1 MGLRERWLPP
11 GSFRERLIRNTGF
24 ILGGDMTILAT
35 GMVFTILAARIL
47 GPAAYGLLQLSLTV
61 VRFIDEFMDV
71 RIEESIVRYLSDDLV
86 RRDFPSA
93 QACVLAGYLTDL
105 LLTAISVTLI
115 FAAAPWVARA
125 FFHIEPAQ
133 EPQAILLM
141 RLFTGVLVLKVL
153 NGTSKTLLRV
163 FERFRALGIYRSAK
177 GVCDLLFAG
186 IGLFWGT
193 TGVVAGLLASAA
205 VTTGLVQVFAWPTLR
220 NLGPFAPGPVWP
232 QFRRMGGFVFQ
243 TNLSGYLK
251 SFNKHA
257 DMLILGHFAPPEA
270 AGFYR
275 IAMSY
280 SNLLG
285 VAAAPLGYV
294 IFPTMSRMHAL
305 GDPAQIRR
313 LVRRITAAMTAY
325 SLPAAAAMAW
335 VAPSLLALTVK
346 RDFLP
351 ALPAVYVL
359 LGAFI
364 VANVTIWTRPVT
376 LAIGRPGLSTWA
388 NGLQSAVM
396 VATAVVLVPWIS
408 FVGSAWATLL
418 GTLVANLAVIAMIHR
433 ALPLFG
439 PLEKG
444 TARSPARVGGA
455 GRRSRAQRG
464 PTSSDS
470 TGEGAP

>member
-1 MGLRERWLPP
+1 MGLIDRWLPP
-11 GSFRERLIRNTGF
+11 RGFRARLFRHTGF
-24 ILGGDMTILAT
+24 ILGGDLTIVAK
-35 GMVFTILAARIL
+35 GVVFTILAARVL

-71 RIEESIVRYLSDDLV
+71 RVQESIVRYLADDLV
-86 RRDFPSA
+86 RKDFRSA
-93 QACVLAGYLTDL
+93 QSVVIAGYLTDL
-105 LLTAISVTLI
+105 VLTVISVLLVFFT
-115 FAAAPWVARA
+115 APWVARV
-125 FFHIEPAQ
+125 FFHIAPAQ
-133 EPQAILLM
+133 EQEAITLM
-141 RLFTGVLVLKVL
+141 QLFTGTLVVKIF
-153 NGTSKTLLRV
+153 NGTSMTLLLV
-163 FERFRALGIYRSAK
+163 FSRFRALGIGRSAR
-177 GVCDLLFAG
+177 GICDLLFAG
-186 IGLFWGT
+186 TGLLWGT
-193 TGVVAGLLASAA
+193 KGVVLGLLASAA
-205 VTTGLVQVFAWPTLR
+205 VTTVLVQAFAWPTFRL
-220 NLGPFAPGPVWP
+220 LGPFGPGPVLP
-232 QFRRMGGFVFQ
+232 QFRRMGGFIFQ

-251 SFNKHA
+251 SLNKHA

-270 AGFYR
+270 AGYYR

-280 SNLLG
+280 ANLLG
-285 VAAAPLGYV
+285 FVAAPLGYV
-294 IFPTMSRMHAL
+294 VFPTMSRMHAL